1 MANLEDLLNNLANL
15 EAQHDLDGLRG
26 VREKIVSEHPESDEA
41 VEALYKI
48 GLDFLF
54 RERKLE
60 LAIESFREATR
71 RKHPFWSAAARTSL
85 GLCYYHRKQLQLA
98 LFELRKVAYADEH
111 SSHSLTALTFIEN
124 ILREENKM
132 EEVERVQKD
141 RNIQLHGLI
150 AGAREGEN
158 EAELGFYLYQLGVCL
173 IDSAETA
180 EAKTH
185 LAEAKALGP
194 DRLGADLYR
203 SVIDSLS
210 RT

>member
-1 MANLEDLLNNLANL
+1 MANLEDLLNDLANL

-26 VREKIVSEHPESDEA
+26 VREKIVSEHPASDEA

-71 RKHPFWSAAARTSL
+71 RKHPFWSSAARTSL
-85 GLCYYHRKQLQLA
+85 GLCYYHRQQLQLA
-98 LFELRKVAYADEH
+98 LFELRKVAYADSH
-111 SSHSLTALTFIEN
+111 SAHSLTALTFIEN

-141 RNIQLHGLI
+141 RSAQLGILI
-150 AGAREGEN
+150 EEARESGN
-158 EAELGFYLYQLGVCL
+158 NAELGFYLYQLGVCL
-173 IDSAETA
+173 IDAGELGD
-180 EAKTH
+180 AKTR
-185 LAEAKALGP
+185 LEEAKALGP
-194 DRLGADLYR
+194 DALGADLYR
-203 SVIDSLS
+203 TVIDYIG

>member
-1 MANLEDLLNNLANL
+1 MTNLEDLLNDLANL

-26 VREKIVSEHPESDEA
+26 VREKIVSDHPASDEA

-98 LFELRKVAYADEH
+98 LFELRKVAYADEY

-132 EEVERVQKD
+132 EEVERIQKD
-141 RNIQLHGLI
+141 RSEQLEVLI
-150 AGAREGEN
+150 AGAREREN
-158 EAELGFYLYQLGVCL
+158 QSELGFYLYQLGVCL
-173 IDSAETA
+173 LDTGNTR
-180 EAKTH
+180 EAKTS
-185 LAEAKALGP
+185 LEEAKALGP
-194 DRLGADLYR
+194 DSLGADLYR
-203 SVIDSLS
+203 SVIDGLS